1 MPGFFNGSILHLWFN
16 LPENAIGSCFVFYG
30 IAVYRLPLI
39 VVCCR
44 LFVYYKPGLYGSMG
58 ASCQFIFGRLYTLVL
73 SVWFCAL
80 VTNCGRFRKLTNM
93 KNEIKNGILVVP
105 LEGSLVGALASEPL
119 MNLLNSQLE
128 AGTNK
133 VLFNMKDMKYVDST
147 GLGLLLKAVSK
158 IKQAGGSLVLCNM
171 PEQMEKLLKMTKLEM
186 AFNRQPDE
194 DSALSF
200 LAA

>member
-1 MPGFFNGSILHLWFN
+1 
-16 LPENAIGSCFVFYG
+16 
-30 IAVYRLPLI
+30 
-39 VVCCR
+39 
-44 LFVYYKPGLYGSMG
+44 
-58 ASCQFIFGRLYTLVL
+58 
-73 SVWFCAL
+73 
-80 VTNCGRFRKLTNM
+80 M